1 MTISVVSNH
10 ISCFL
15 ILLVGWESIN
25 IKFDAL
31 TFQCLKLGAEES
43 IDFCNFVLDFLPASF
58 TADQVDI
65 SLLLVKL
72 CRITNIDVVSFKL
85 LLAAFHL
92 IFLNLF
98 IISDLLL
105 YLI

>member
-1 MTISVVSNH
+1 MAISVVSNH

-25 IKFDAL
+25 FKFETLA
-31 TFQCLKLGAEES
+31 FQLFKLGAEES
-43 IDFCNFVLDFLPASF
+43 IDFSNFVLDFLPASF
-58 TADQVDI
+58 TADQVDV
-65 SLLLVKL
+65 SLLLVEL

-92 IFLNLF
+92 
-98 IISDLLL
+98 
-105 YLI
+105 